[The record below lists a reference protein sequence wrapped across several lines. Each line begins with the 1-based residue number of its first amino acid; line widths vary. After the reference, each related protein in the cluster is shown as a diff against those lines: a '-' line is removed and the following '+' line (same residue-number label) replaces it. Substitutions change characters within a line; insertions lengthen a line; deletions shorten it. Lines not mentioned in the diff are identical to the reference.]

1 MLIDLFV
8 KKMYFCKSINMK
20 TSLLEVKTT
29 NKNHKNEKNTY
40 LLSGIIYPAHISFMG
55 TTYS

>member
-29 NKNHKNEKNTY
+29 NKNHKNEKN
-40 LLSGIIYPAHISFMG
+40 A
-55 TTYS
+55 